1 MAFQETLQQTTFSV
15 TLPDSLSPNEALVLR
30 EELNETLRTLPRDP
44 NTGSLLPEVAQLAE
58 PLRQKRAA
66 LTRFLPELQNL

>member
-44 NTGSLLPEVAQLAE
+44 NTGSLLPEAHN
-58 PLRQKRAA
+58 
-66 LTRFLPELQNL
+66 FG